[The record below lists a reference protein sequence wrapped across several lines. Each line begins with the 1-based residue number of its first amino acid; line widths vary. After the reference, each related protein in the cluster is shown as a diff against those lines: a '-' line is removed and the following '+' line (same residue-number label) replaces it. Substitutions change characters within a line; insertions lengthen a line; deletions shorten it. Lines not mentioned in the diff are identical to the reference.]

1 MIEFN
6 NVSMKYKTN
15 DVLALDKV
23 SVRIDD
29 GEFVFIVGA
38 SGAGKSSF
46 LNVIMGQERVD
57 SGTVI
62 VGPYNLTKIKKK
74 ELPYLRRMLG
84 IVFQDFRL
92 IPKMTVYDNV
102 AFALR
107 VIGIGERI
115 IRKRVRYVLR
125 LVDLSAKAKCLPNQ
139 LSTGERQRVAIARA
153 LVNNPGVIIAD
164 EPTGNLDPV
173 LSGEIMSLFDKI
185 NALGATVVVVTHDLE
200 LVHQF
205 DHRIVTIENGKI
217 ISDVPSNAAY
227 HKLQSQKEEISRQ
240 LSSVSDQP
248 QFPAAQPAVTAE
260 FAHEEP
266 EVIVPQEDA
275 PQTEPAE
282 SVQVLEQP
290 ALDPSLSADEMI
302 AAFSAEQ
309 TQPAEEQPAQTD
321 TSEAGAAAE
330 PLPVHERFS
339 VEDEEIL
346 DDAADETAETEGDPD
361 GE

>member
-1 MIEFN
+1 MIEFK

-15 DVLALDKV
+15 GAVALD
-23 SVRIDD
+23 SVNVKIDQ

-46 LNVIMGQERVD
+46 LNVIMGQEKVD
-57 SGTVI
+57 SGEVK
-62 VGPYNLTKIKKK
+62 VGPYRLDRIKRR

-107 VIGIGERI
+107 VIGMREKKIA
-115 IRKRVRYVLR
+115 KRVRYVLK
-125 LVDLSAKAKCLPNQ
+125 LVDLSAKADSFPNQ

-173 LSGEIMSLFDKI
+173 LSNDIMSLFDKI

-205 DHRIVTIENGKI
+205 EHRVVTIENGKI
-217 ISDVPSNAAY
+217 VSDVPARSAVKLVKESAAE
-227 HKLQSQKEEISRQ
+227 QAGDEEDI
-240 LSSVSDQP
+240 
-248 QFPAAQPAVTAE
+248 
-260 FAHEEP
+260 
-266 EVIVPQEDA
+266 
-275 PQTEPAE
+275 
-282 SVQVLEQP
+282 
-290 ALDPSLSADEMI
+290 SLSDESSEDDGDIVFSEDVEITEEADIYDEFVSLDSALTEEVADE
-302 AAFSAEQ
+302 
-309 TQPAEEQPAQTD
+309 
-321 TSEAGAAAE
+321 EAT
-330 PLPVHERFS
+330 
-339 VEDEEIL
+339 DEEGGQ
-346 DDAADETAETEGDPD
+346 ENG
-361 GE
+361 